1 MMAGRGSVDGPGG
14 GDNPVLNKLREQSA
28 VLYRVSVSGSGDS
41 TASIKVEEDIL
52 RRLREQL
59 KQQKFDLQNRLGAGE
74 ISVDEVEYITV
85 ENLKEAVRQLV
96 LGIENNKVSYYN
108 KSLLLQ
114 RMQVFYNIQK
124 TLPEKNADSEVLTNI
139 ANHSLNVASLT
150 LKEQKESR
158 SLEKQLN
165 DTRAKR
171 MALKEK
177 SMALMTEVLSL
188 VDELQFQKE
197 PKEEKLKKI
206 FKHVKRETDIAFML
220 QNIFQRLV
228 HASRVNWVE
237 DPKLRE
243 AVIKA
248 GRDLHSF

>member
-1 MMAGRGSVDGPGG
+1 MMAERGSGDGPGG
-14 GDNPVLNKLREQSA
+14 GDSSVLNNLREQSA
-28 VLYRVSVSGSGDS
+28 GLYRVSVSGSGDS
-41 TASIKVEEDIL
+41 TASIRLEENIL

-59 KQQKFDLQNRLGAGE
+59 KQQKFDVQNRLSAGE

-108 KSLLLQ
+108 KSLLVQ
-114 RMQVFYNIQK
+114 RMQVFYSIQNK
-124 TLPEKNADSEVLTNI
+124 LPEKNADSEVLTKI
-139 ANHSLNVASLT
+139 MNHSLTVASLA
-150 LKEQKESR
+150 LKEQKESW
-158 SLEKQLN
+158 SLEKQLI
-165 DTRAKR
+165 DIRAKR

-177 SMALMTEVLSL
+177 STALMTEVLSI
-188 VDELQFQKE
+188 VDELRFQKE

-206 FKHVKRETDIAFML
+206 FKHVKRETDITFML
-220 QNIFQRLV
+220 QNIFQRLI
-228 HASRVNWVE
+228 HASRVNWAE

-248 GRDLHSF
+248 GKDLNSF

>member
-1 MMAGRGSVDGPGG
+1 MDGSGG
-14 GDNPVLNKLREQSA
+14 GDSPVLNKLREQSA
-28 VLYRVSVSGSGDS
+28 GLYRVSVSGSGDS
-41 TASIKVEEDIL
+41 TASIRVEEDIL
-52 RRLREQL
+52 RKLREQL
-59 KQQKFDLQNRLGAGE
+59 KQQKFDLQNRLSAGE

-96 LGIENNKVSYYN
+96 LGIENNKVSHYN
-108 KSLLLQ
+108 KSLLVQ
-114 RMQVFYNIQK
+114 RMQVFYSIQNK
-124 TLPEKNADSEVLTNI
+124 LPEKNADSEVLTKI
-139 ANHSLNVASLT
+139 MNHSLTVASLT

-158 SLEKQLN
+158 SLEKQLI
-165 DTRAKR
+165 DIREKR

-177 SMALMTEVLSL
+177 STALMTEVLSI
-188 VDELQFQKE
+188 VDELRFQKE

-206 FKHVKRETDIAFML
+206 FKHVKRETDTTFML
-220 QNIFQRLV
+220 QNIFQRLI

-248 GRDLHSF
+248 GKDLHNF